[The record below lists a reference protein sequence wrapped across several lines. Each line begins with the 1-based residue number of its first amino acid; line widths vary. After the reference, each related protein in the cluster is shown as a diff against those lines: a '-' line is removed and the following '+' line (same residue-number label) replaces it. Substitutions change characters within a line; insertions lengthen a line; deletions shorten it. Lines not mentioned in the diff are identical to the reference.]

1 MKKANIILA
10 IAVAVVIAAFSAV
23 FISDRIA
30 LKRAYEK
37 YPTAYLSEIRTAS
50 EEFELDPYYV
60 LSIIRC
66 ESSFDHEAVSKKGA
80 VGLMQI
86 MPDTGEW
93 IAHKLG
99 MDGLYTQEMLYDP
112 ATNIRIGCWYLRFI
126 KGRVGDDLK
135 TDAAAYNAGHGTVQ
149 SWLAEPQ
156 YSEDGYSL
164 ISIPYPETERY
175 VKRVT
180 EAYEQYQKL
189 YPDCFAA
196 EPVED

>member
-1 MKKANIILA
+1 MKKANIILI
-10 IAVAVVIAAFSAV
+10 IAVAVLLAAFLTV
-23 FISDRIA
+23 YISDRIA

-37 YPTAYLSEIRTAS
+37 YPTAYLSEIKTIS

-66 ESSFDHEAVSKKGA
+66 ESSFDREAVSKKGA

-99 MDGLYTQEMLYDP
+99 LDGVYSREMLFDP
-112 ATNIRIGCWYLRFI
+112 AVNIRIGCWYLRFI
-126 KGRVGDDLK
+126 RGRVGDDLK

-149 SWLAEPQ
+149 SWLADPKC
-156 YSEDGYSL
+156 SEDGYSL
-164 ISIPYPETERY
+164 FHIPYPETERY
-175 VKRVT
+175 VSRVS
-180 EAYEQYQKL
+180 EAYEQYREL
-189 YPDCFAA
+189 YPDCFET